1 MRMVRRP
8 ERKVDWAS
16 MAGGGMGVVERDGG
30 GMGVTEREET
40 PSSGLGSL
48 FSVDDKEDEDGQRR
62 GRLEEG

>member
-1 MRMVRRP
+1 MVRRP
-8 ERKVDWAS
+8 ERNVDWAS

-48 FSVDDKEDEDGQRR
+48 FSVDNGDGENESMNGSVVRT
-62 GRLEEG
+62 L